1 MCGFDLT
8 QPAKG
13 PLFRIPVT
21 VIVPQDLNGQID
33 VEWNDKEFKSGQI
46 RRQFVRVPQGATW
59 AGKAQLFPLGQVKA
73 ILSTTSKM
81 LRISD
86 DCIKLIAKL
95 KFESDKT
102 SNKTMCLCHFMFTV
116 PMQFSN
122 TD

>member
-59 AGKAQLFPLGQVKA
+59 AGKTRLFPLGQVQA
-73 ILSTTSKM
+73 ILSTISKR
-81 LRISD
+81 LRLHQVDSQT
-86 DCIKLIAKL
+86 K
-95 KFESDKT
+95 
-102 SNKTMCLCHFMFTV
+102 V
-116 PMQFSN
+116 
-122 TD
+122 